1 MLGGDMA
8 TLPVEEYRL
17 TESERQVLTLM
28 AEGMT
33 NPQIS
38 ERLVISTSTV
48 RFHVSNI
55 LHKLDVTTRTRAVA
69 LAMRQHLIE

>member
-1 MLGGDMA
+1 
-8 TLPVEEYRL
+8 L
-17 TESERQVLTLM
+17 TESEREVLTLM

-38 ERLVISTSTV
+38 ERLVISPSTV

-55 LHKLDVTTRTRAVA
+55 LHKLDVTTRTKAVA
-69 LAMRQHLIE
+69 LAMRQHLVD